1 MTASYP
7 DELPRGLRGAFV
19 GGARAF
25 GAAGAREAPPAGG
38 GHDAVPL
45 PHAVVSSVRC
55 RHRHAGGPR
64 RAGGRRSSRTQTDHW
79 SVRNPIEHLE
89 LSDCG
94 ETYGAARKFGIL
106 QTSTSGSA
114 LVKLGSV
121 LIWDLLM
128 RFVLGFFLPPPPQ
141 MQGFSV
147 TILPLMSVVVITT
160 RRYQPY
166 SSYPVRMRVRM
177 RRVEFLHLHKTL
189 ERLTHFCIALPF

>member
-64 RAGGRRSSRTQTDHW
+64 RAGRRRSSRTQTDNW
-79 SVRNPIEHLE
+79 SVQNPSEHLE

-106 QTSTSGSA
+106 STSTSGSA
-114 LVKLGSV
+114 LIKLGLV
-121 LIWDLLM
+121 LILDLLM
-128 RFVLGFFLPPPPQ
+128 FCFFFPPPPQ
-141 MQGFSV
+141 IQGFSV
-147 TILPLMSVVVITT
+147 RILPLMSVVVVAITT
-160 RRYQPY
+160 RRYPLTPPTPCACV
-166 SSYPVRMRVRM
+166 SVRA
-177 RRVEFLHLHKTL
+177 ESNSCTAATEL
-189 ERLTHFCIALPF
+189 